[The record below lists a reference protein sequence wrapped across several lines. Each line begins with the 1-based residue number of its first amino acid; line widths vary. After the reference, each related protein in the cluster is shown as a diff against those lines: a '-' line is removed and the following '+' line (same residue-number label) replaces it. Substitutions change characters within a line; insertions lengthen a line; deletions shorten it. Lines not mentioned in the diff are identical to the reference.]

1 VITKVRKSLFD
12 AARAIQEESDRIF
25 LPPQNIV
32 PARRNDVLVAA
43 LFENTRGYLEKV
55 VYQINKCYGGNCYDA
70 CAVMIRRLIE
80 ILLIETFDAKGL
92 IGKTKDKGGYTL
104 GLDDLITT
112 AINEPRLGLSKK
124 TEAILGSKKIKLLGD
139 LSAHSRRYNACRKEV
154 DEIRQDLSVVVQDL
168 LYLSGLMK

>member
-1 VITKVRKSLFD
+1 MTTEVKKALFD
-12 AARAIQEESDRIF
+12 AARSIQEESSRIF
-25 LPPQNIV
+25 LPPQDIV
-32 PARRNDVLVAA
+32 PTRRNDVLVAA
-43 LFENTRGYLEKV
+43 LFENTRGYLQRV

-92 IGKTKDKGGYTL
+92 IGKTKNGDGYTL

-124 TEAILGSKKIKLLGD
+124 TEAILGTKKIKKLGD

-154 DEIRQDLSVVVQDL
+154 DDIRQDLTIVVQEL
-168 LYLSGLMK
+168 LYLSGLKK